1 MAFCTNCGK
10 QIDEGRNFCSGCG
23 QKLTKQEPALVKE
36 EQRARLVLSTNRKEG
51 FLKSIPCYLV
61 FFNDEVVMAHLGRQ
75 RQKSEI
81 EAFRKE
87 MKEQGK
93 GFLKSTLAMINFWRD
108 YGQKYYVTH
117 RSAIME
123 EEPGNI
129 SIPYSDMAR
138 FLFKAVS
145 RNVGNVGTDTTTNTG
160 SSSYGK
166 IIIKTASTKYKFTHN
181 YYDSN
186 KKIKQI
192 LSDLLGKTLKYKG
205 NFMSLTITIG
215 GSKDGIN

>member
-23 QKLTKQEPALVKE
+23 QKLTKQEPAFVKD
-36 EQRARLVLSTNRKEG
+36 EQRAKLVLSTNRKEG

-61 FFNDEVVMAHLGRQ
+61 FFNNEVVLAHLGRQ

-87 MKEQGK
+87 LKEQGK
-93 GFLKSTLAMINFWRD
+93 GFLKSTFAMINFWRD

-117 RSAIME
+117 MSTILE

-129 SIPYSDMAR
+129 SITYSDMTR

-145 RNVGNVGTDTTTNTG
+145 RNAGTDNTTNTG
-160 SSSYGK
+160 STSYGK
-166 IIIKTASTKYKFTHN
+166 ILIKTAATKYKFTHN

-215 GSKDGIN
+215 GSKDCIN

>member
-10 QIDEGRNFCSGCG
+10 QIDESRNFCSGCG
-23 QKLTKQEPALVKE
+23 QKLTKQKPAPVKE

-61 FFNDEVVMAHLGRQ
+61 FFNDGVVLAHLGRQ
-75 RQKSEI
+75 RQKMEI

-87 MKEQGK
+87 LKEQGK
-93 GFLKSTLAMINFWRD
+93 GFFKSAFAMINFWRD

-117 RSAIME
+117 QGDILK
-123 EEPGNI
+123 EEPGNT
-129 SIPYSDMAR
+129 SIPYSDMTR
-138 FLFKAVS
+138 FSFKAVS
-145 RNVGNVGTDTTTNTG
+145 RNTSADNTTNTG
-160 SSSYGK
+160 SVSYGK
-166 IIIKTASTKYKFTHN
+166 ILIKTASAKYKFTHN

-192 LSDLLGKTLKYKG
+192 LSDLLGKKLKYKG
-205 NFMSLTITIG
+205 SFMSLTITIG
-215 GSKDGIN
+215 TSKDGIN